1 MSPGLQSTLTRVIA
15 LIMITALLPWPE
27 LLNAATSDNDHCAH
41 HGRDC
46 QCVEMCRLEE
56 KEHHTKPAAP
66 SCHRESKQR
75 TATPKPETG
84 CRMTSC
90 GADDPA
96 RALSSDPSTPPL
108 PQHEL
113 AVPRTSE
120 RALLA
125 AAETEAP
132 AFAAPPHPPP
142 RT

>member
-15 LIMITALLPWPE
+15 LIVISALLPWPG
-27 LLNAATSDNDHCAH
+27 LLSAAASDDDRCER
-41 HGRDC
+41 HGRSC
-46 QCVEMCRLEE
+46 QCVEMCRREE
-56 KEHHTKPAAP
+56 KEHHTKVEAP
-66 SCHRESKQR
+66 SCHRETQQR

-84 CRMTSC
+84 CRMTRC

-96 RALSSDPSTPPL
+96 RAQSSDPSTPPL

-113 AVPRTSE
+113 AVPRASE
-120 RALLA
+120 QALPA
-125 AAETEAP
+125 GAETEAP